1 MIDGSYKNIDEQLKC
16 FKKIIRKN
24 KKLMSVLKILDEYSK
39 SNPNFSNYYIG
50 AGSINQTVFNY
61 LTGRDINYGIKDFDI
76 VYYDDDLSYEAEDKI
91 IKDLETL
98 LGNKNIL
105 YDIKNQ
111 ARVHI
116 WYNKKYNANRK
127 KYISCEDA
135 ISSWGATITCV
146 GVRLDNNRMII
157 YCPYGLNDIFTM
169 TVRPIKKYFTK
180 EQYDARASRWKA
192 KWNEL
197 NIIEW

>member
-1 MIDGSYKNIDEQLKC
+1 M
-16 FKKIIRKN
+16 
-24 KKLMSVLKILDEYSK
+24 
-39 SNPNFSNYYIG
+39 
-50 AGSINQTVFNY
+50 
-61 LTGRDINYGIKDFDI
+61 
-76 VYYDDDLSYEAEDKI
+76 
-91 IKDLETL
+91 IKDLEKL

-116 WYNKKYNANRK
+116 WYNKKYNSNRK

-146 GVRLDNNRMII
+146 GVRLDNNKMII